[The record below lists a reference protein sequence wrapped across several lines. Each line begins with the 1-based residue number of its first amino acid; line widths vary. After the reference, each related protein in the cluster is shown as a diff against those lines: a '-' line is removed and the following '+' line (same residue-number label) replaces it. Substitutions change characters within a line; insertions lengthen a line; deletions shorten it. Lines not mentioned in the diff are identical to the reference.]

1 MVHVVEQSMYSNVVD
16 IGEEEDVDDIVD
28 QLQRVVV
35 LDALPRNLITGT
47 SCRFSSSQRWLRDTA
62 LP

>member
-47 SCRFSSSQRWLRDTA
+47 SCRFSSSRRWLRDTA

>member
-35 LDALPRNLITGT
+35 LDALPRNLITDT
-47 SCRFSSSQRWLRDTA
+47 SCRFSSSRRWLRDTA